1 MSNETYTESWL
12 VGPKSTKFYT
22 RTYLPPSQQTPIAA
36 VVFVHG
42 YAEHI
47 GRYTHF
53 HPVFAA
59 RRIAVFTYD
68 QRGYGLTA
76 QDTKGNKS
84 KGSAYGKTSWKEQ
97 MEDVAWAIEHA
108 RETFKG
114 VPLFLMGHSMVR
126 LIMFSKLTGSLI
138 YTSTPREEVKSLV
151 SPAKDR
157 KELMHQRSNPFLQSF
172 QPVHLFNRPTLPTK
186 L

>member
-12 VGPKSTKFYT
+12 LGPQSTMFYT
-22 RTYLPPSQQTPIAA
+22 RTYLPPSQQPPKAA

-53 HPVFAA
+53 HPLFAA
-59 RRIAVFTYD
+59 RGIAVFTYD

-84 KGSAYGKTSWKEQ
+84 KGSSYGKTSWKEQ

-108 RETFKG
+108 KETFKG
-114 VPLFLMGHSMVR
+114 LPLFLMGHSMVCP
-126 LIMFSKLTGSLI
+126 IMSSKLTGRLI
-138 YTSTPREEVKSLV
+138 YTCREGLKSLV
-151 SPAKDR
+151 SPVKDL
-157 KELMHQRSNPFLQSF
+157 KDLMHQRSNAFLQLF
-172 QPVHLFNRPTLPTK
+172 RPVHLFNRPTLPK
-186 L
+186 KS